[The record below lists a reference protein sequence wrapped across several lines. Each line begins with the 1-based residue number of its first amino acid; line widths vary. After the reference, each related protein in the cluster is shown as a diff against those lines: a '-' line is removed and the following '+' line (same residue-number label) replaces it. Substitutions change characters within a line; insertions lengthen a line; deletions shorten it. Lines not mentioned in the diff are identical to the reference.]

1 MGVYKNAEAKVWTSY
16 NDIPAK
22 EARILMSILKDK

>member
-1 MGVYKNAEAKVWTSY
+1 MNVYRNEEAKVWTSY